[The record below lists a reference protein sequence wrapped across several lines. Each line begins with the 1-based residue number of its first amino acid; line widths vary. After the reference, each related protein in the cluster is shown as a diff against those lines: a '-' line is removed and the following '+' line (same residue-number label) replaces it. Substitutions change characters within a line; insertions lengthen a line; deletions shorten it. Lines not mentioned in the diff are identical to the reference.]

1 MRRPRLTFS
10 NPLKTSN
17 RPDPRFV
24 LLPPL
29 PRGETPLLCSP
40 PSYFQYPQKA
50 CRRRPASRSLCLLFA
65 LNNCSSTPSLS
76 PQSALLS
83 RSSLPFA
90 YFQKV
95 PHFWHWFLVARS
107 APRFYL
113 INLTNSP
120 QAVIVPL
127 SRNILGSIL
136 PTWCKEKG
144 DIISIATRDC
154 VLFKMTTAVASATAA
169 PIPQLDR
176 GISPRTYPTLA
187 PSTSAPS
194 IDHSQMSST
203 SGLQGGVSP
212 SEQNAQKTPTDGRR
226 SPKS

>member
-1 MRRPRLTFS
+1 LKLPFYALLPLISNIHKRPVVDDPPAARCAFSSRLTI
-10 NPLKTSN
+10 
-17 RPDPRFV
+17 
-24 LLPPL
+24 
-29 PRGETPLLCSP
+29 
-40 PSYFQYPQKA
+40 A
-50 CRRRPASRSLCLLFA
+50 RRRHHCHLRAPFSRGRRYRLHTSK
-65 LNNCSSTPSLS
+65 
-76 PQSALLS
+76 
-83 RSSLPFA
+83 R
-90 YFQKV
+90 V
-95 PHFWHWFLVARS
+95 PHFWHWSLVARS

-144 DIISIATRDC
+144 DTISIATRDC

-187 PSTSAPS
+187 PSTSGPS
-194 IDHSQMSST
+194 IEHSQMSST